1 MKQSFADSVLYLG
14 GFYPPNRIAR
24 QPLIMLHGHRH
35 LEGCREVSPGIYT
48 GGESLHG
55 VPESWR
61 VLAQCPVDL
70 WVSRHSQTI
79 KAMQEGHQSHGPKL
93 PGSVELKAI
102 RAYTSSLHC

>member
-48 GGESLHG
+48 GGGSYFNSPSRL
-55 VPESWR
+55 R
-61 VLAQCPVDL
+61 VSNSAHTEILCKRDVRGMAT
-70 WVSRHSQTI
+70 S
-79 KAMQEGHQSHGPKL
+79 KAS
-93 PGSVELKAI
+93 
-102 RAYTSSLHC
+102 

>member
-48 GGESLHG
+48 GGKSLHG
-55 VPESWR
+55 GLLYCNLS
-61 VLAQCPVDL
+61 
-70 WVSRHSQTI
+70 
-79 KAMQEGHQSHGPKL
+79 
-93 PGSVELKAI
+93 
-102 RAYTSSLHC
+102 TSSYVLTLCKIEFMAWQAPKNLSVHATRPHWCAI

>member
-48 GGESLHG
+48 GGKSLHG
-55 VPESWR
+55 GLLYCNLS
-61 VLAQCPVDL
+61 
-70 WVSRHSQTI
+70 
-79 KAMQEGHQSHGPKL
+79 
-93 PGSVELKAI
+93 
-102 RAYTSSLHC
+102 TSS